1 VTPAATETPRLR
13 IAFLCRP
20 TSAGVWT
27 PRSLDTGTG
36 GSEEACIHVA
46 EILGQRGHSV
56 SVHMPDMVSGQRFG
70 SVTYDNVDALKGE
83 VIDVAIVWA
92 LPWLAALPEAST
104 FRAGRTYLWLHTTKQ
119 SGYALEYSHLY
130 HKIIVPSA
138 YLRNH
143 LHDLPDDRVLV
154 FTNGIDPGQFD
165 NSQQDRD
172 PHLIAYGSD
181 YSRGL
186 ETLLRCWPTLKKR
199 VPDCRLNVFYGWQA
213 QELRNP
219 QYAQSLRV
227 QFDPLLSQPD
237 VSNLGRIGQL
247 AVAEQYM
254 RAGVWAYPSWS
265 PETCCI
271 TGLKAQAGGAVPA
284 VIPTA
289 ALKETVQF
297 GFRTRRGYD
306 DLPVP
311 SSGAAETRHGWP
323 ISAADER
330 ELVSEWLTGL
340 IDLLESPAQQSRI
353 QQRMIPATKATY
365 AWSAIIDKWDRELA
379 DTSNVTAG
387 PPARPTASAQPTV
400 GKTP

>member
-1 VTPAATETPRLR
+1 MTPAATETPRLR

-213 QELRNP
+213 QEAETPSTRNR
-219 QYAQSLRV
+219 YACNSIRCCPSPTYRTWAASANL
-227 QFDPLLSQPD
+227 PLPNSTCAPA
-237 VSNLGRIGQL
+237 SGRI
-247 AVAEQYM
+247 
-254 RAGVWAYPSWS
+254 
-265 PETCCI
+265 
-271 TGLKAQAGGAVPA
+271 
-284 VIPTA
+284 
-289 ALKETVQF
+289 
-297 GFRTRRGYD
+297 RRGHRKRAAS
-306 DLPVP
+306 LASKHKPVAP
-311 SSGAAETRHGWP
+311 
-323 ISAADER
+323 
-330 ELVSEWLTGL
+330 
-340 IDLLESPAQQSRI
+340 
-353 QQRMIPATKATY
+353 Y
-365 AWSAIIDKWDRELA
+365 
-379 DTSNVTAG
+379 
-387 PPARPTASAQPTV
+387 PP
-400 GKTP
+400 